1 MIGKLVRKC
10 LGYGANAAF
19 PLIGVVVHQAAESKE
34 GDCWGPK
41 ILVYTEG
48 QLETWRTGN
57 VEVINE
63 TR

>member
-10 LGYGANAAF
+10 LGYGANAKF
-19 PLIGVVVHQAAESKE
+19 PLIGVVIRQAAKSKE
-34 GDCWGPK
+34 DGQWGPK

-57 VEVINE
+57 VEVIK
-63 TR
+63 